1 MFRSFCVRTVGGRWS
16 RRMFGWRTLLAS
28 LVLLFLLSPSPSLA
42 YNPCS
47 PSTPSAPEGCL
58 PCMCPDGR
66 CPTVGQAAHGGR
78 PPFVTGGVTLYR
90 GEVVICA
97 TDAAQPGTTLG
108 WCHQRIYSS
117 RFVDVNTS
125 PYSGWNGMRWMAR
138 GEGVSLIQSGV
149 DEITLF
155 LSPITKLIFTD
166 GNQDGTYDVPVY
178 YNATFVKTGSGA
190 SERYVLTELNTG
202 NVLIFFGYDSAIS
215 SVVLFPKIL
224 AASTA

>member
-1 MFRSFCVRTVGGRWS
+1 MIGSLWHRPLRGRLSGRVLVWPI
-16 RRMFGWRTLLAS
+16 LLVS
-28 LVLLFLLSPSPSLA
+28 LGLLLLVSPAPSWA
-42 YNPCS
+42 YNACTGPN
-47 PSTPSAPEGCL
+47 PNMPEGCL

-97 TDAAQPGTTLG
+97 TDASQPGTTLG
-108 WCHQRIYSS
+108 WCHQRIYGS
-117 RFVDVNTS
+117 RFEDINTS

-138 GEGVSLIQSGV
+138 GEGVSLIQSGT
-149 DEITLF
+149 DEVTLA
-155 LSPITKLIFTD
+155 LSPITKLVFTD
-166 GNQDGTYDVPVY
+166 NNQDGTYDVPVS
-178 YNATFVKTGSGA
+178 YNATLVKTGSGA
-190 SERYVLTELNTG
+190 SERFVLTELDTG